1 MRAAIGKYWQAA
13 AAMLGLALAALVVG
27 GYILAHERFT
37 LPSWVPLLG
46 SDFVALKAEM
56 TTAQSVTPGQGQ
68 EVTIAG
74 VPVGEISHVSLHDGR
89 AVLTLKIRRKYF
101 KVYRDASALLRPKT
115 GLNDMLL
122 ELTPGH
128 RAAGQV
134 PEGWTIPLAQTLP
147 NVNTDEVLAALDGDT
162 RDYLRLLL
170 GAAGQGLHG
179 QGAQLSADLRRFDPT
194 ARDLLRITNALSLR
208 HANLARAIDSF
219 RALSQAL
226 AGKDRQ
232 LSGLVDS
239 SNAVFADLARQDANL
254 RAALGLLPSTLT
266 TTRTALG
273 QADRLARTLGPAL
286 RRLEPAARALGP
298 SLRAARPFLVDTTP
312 VITNQLRPFARAA
325 LPTVTELRP
334 AAADLVKVVPNLTKT
349 FGVVNYLLNTLA
361 FNPPGGSNRSFL
373 FWTAWASHI
382 GASLF
387 STQDAHGPVRR
398 GLFLVSCPGLNF
410 LKQIS
415 QGNPELGTII
425 QLLNPPSQSQVCGG
439 PGPAGGRSSSGSGG

>member
-1 MRAAIGKYWQAA
+1 MRDAIGRYGQAVAAIV
-13 AAMLGLALAALVVG
+13 GLVLAALVVG
-27 GYILAHERFT
+27 GYILAHERLT
-37 LPSWVPLLG
+37 LPAWVPFVG
-46 SDFVALKAEM
+46 SDFATLKAEM

-74 VPVGEISHVSLHDGR
+74 VPVGEISGVSLHDGH
-89 AVLTLKIRRKYF
+89 ALVTLKIRRKYF

-128 RAAGQV
+128 RSAGQV
-134 PEGWTIPLAQTLP
+134 PAGWTIPLDRTLP

-162 RDYLRLLL
+162 RDYLQLLL
-170 GAAGQGLHG
+170 GGAGQGLQG
-179 QGAQLSADLRRFDPT
+179 QGPQLSADLRRFDPT
-194 ARDLLRITNALSLR
+194 ARDLLRITQALSLR

-239 SNAVFADLARQDANL
+239 SNAVFADLAHQDANL
-254 RAALGLLPSTLT
+254 RAALGLLPPTLAT
-266 TTRTALG
+266 SRTALG
-273 QADRLARTLGPAL
+273 QADQLARTLGPTL
-286 RRLEPAARALGP
+286 RRLEPAATALAP
-298 SLRAARPFLVDTTP
+298 SLRAVRPFLRDTTP
-312 VITNQLRPFARAA
+312 VISNQLRPFARAA
-325 LPTVTELRP
+325 LPTVAELRP
-334 AAADLVKVVPNLTKT
+334 AAAGLVKVVPDLTQT

-361 FNPPGGSNRSFL
+361 FNPPAPDRSFL
-373 FWTAWASHI
+373 FWAAWASHLN
-382 GASLF
+382 ASLF
-387 STQDAHGPVRR
+387 STEDAHGPIRH
-398 GLFLVSCPGLNF
+398 GLFLVSCQGLSF

-425 QLLNPPSQSQVCGG
+425 QLLNAPSQARVCPGAPRGG
-439 PGPAGGRSSSGSGG
+439 PSPGGGG

>member
-1 MRAAIGKYWQAA
+1 MRAALGKSGQAVA
-13 AAMLGLALAALVVG
+13 AIVALALAALVVG
-27 GYILAHERFT
+27 GFILAHERLT
-37 LPSWVPLLG
+37 LPSWVPIVG
-46 SDFVALKAEM
+46 SDFVSLKAEM

-68 EVTIAG
+68 QVTIAG
-74 VPVGEISHVSLHDGR
+74 VPVGEISRVALHDGR
-89 AVLTLKIRRKYF
+89 ALLTLKIRRKYF

-128 RAAGQV
+128 RSAGQV
-134 PEGWTIPLAQTLP
+134 PDGWTIPLDQTLP

-162 RDYLRLLL
+162 RDYLQLLL
-170 GAAGQGLHG
+170 GAAGQGLQG
-179 QGAQLSADLRRFDPT
+179 QGSQLSADLRRFDPT
-194 ARDLLRITNALSLR
+194 ARDLLRISRALSLR
-208 HANLARAIDSF
+208 QANVARAIDSF

-254 RAALGLLPSTLT
+254 RASLGLLPPTLT

-273 QADRLARTLGPAL
+273 RADQLARTLGPTL

-298 SLRAARPFLVDTTP
+298 SLREVRPFLRDTTP
-312 VITNQLRPFARAA
+312 VISNQLRPFARAA

-334 AAADLVKVVPNLTKT
+334 AAASLAKVVPNLTKT
-349 FGVVNYLLNTLA
+349 FGVVNYLLDTLA
-361 FNPPGGSNRSFL
+361 FNPPAPERSFL
-373 FWTAWASHI
+373 FWTAWANHLN
-382 GASLF
+382 ASLF
-387 STQDAHGPVRR
+387 STQDAHGPIRR

-425 QLLNPPSQSQVCGG
+425 QLLNAPSQAQVCGG
-439 PGPAGGRSSSGSGG
+439 SPRDSSSAGSGG